1 MAYVNKV
8 PAKKGKSF
16 AINTIIGPGSFV
28 QGDIIGGGFT
38 RVDGEVKGNLHANGR
53 VVVGANARMRSS
65 IIGTS
70 VTIGGVIDGNILAS
84 ERLTVLSSAM
94 IIGDIITR
102 RIEAHEGC
110 LIHGKVRVCY
120 SEESWE
126 RAKSEYRDKR
136 ASASGSN
143 LNPHG

>member
-1 MAYVNKV
+1 MAYINKSS
-8 PAKKGKSF
+8 KRKGKEF
-16 AINTIIGPGSFV
+16 AVNTIIGQGSFV
-28 QGDIIGGGFT
+28 QGDISGGGFT

-84 ERLTVLSSAM
+84 ERLTVLSSAL

-102 RIEAHEGC
+102 RIEAHDGC
-110 LIHGKVRVCY
+110 LIHGRVRVCS

-136 ASASGSN
+136 APASAPN
-143 LNPHG
+143 LNSYG